1 MITLYHRKIIK
12 SRQEVLE
19 MRTSKDGKEFNQI
32 AYQNDYK
39 REKYDRMELLL
50 PKGRKEI
57 LKKKAKAAGVSM
69 SEYINSLLEKELG

>member
-1 MITLYHRKIIK
+1 
-12 SRQEVLE
+12 

-32 AYQNDYK
+32 AYQKDYK

>member
-1 MITLYHRKIIK
+1 
-12 SRQEVLE
+12 

-69 SEYINSLLEKELG
+69 SEYIKSLLEKEVG

>member
-1 MITLYHRKIIK
+1 
-12 SRQEVLE
+12 

-57 LKKKAKAAGVSM
+57 LKKKAKAAGGSM

>member
-1 MITLYHRKIIK
+1 
-12 SRQEVLE
+12 

-69 SEYINSLLEKELG
+69 SEYINSLLEKELE

>member
-1 MITLYHRKIIK
+1 
-12 SRQEVLE
+12 

>member
-1 MITLYHRKIIK
+1 MER
-12 SRQEVLE
+12 
-19 MRTSKDGKEFNQI
+19 RTSKDGKEFNQI

>member
-1 MITLYHRKIIK
+1 
-12 SRQEVLE
+12 

-69 SEYINSLLEKELG
+69 SEYINSLLEKELI

>member
-1 MITLYHRKIIK
+1 
-12 SRQEVLE
+12 

-69 SEYINSLLEKELG
+69 SEYINNLLEKELG

>member
-1 MITLYHRKIIK
+1 MVTLYHRKIIK

>member
-1 MITLYHRKIIK
+1 
-12 SRQEVLE
+12 

-57 LKKKAKAAGVSM
+57 LKKKAKVAGVSM

>member
-1 MITLYHRKIIK
+1 
-12 SRQEVLE
+12 

-50 PKGRKEI
+50 PKGREEI

>member
-1 MITLYHRKIIK
+1 
-12 SRQEVLE
+12 
-19 MRTSKDGKEFNQI
+19 MRTSKTGKEFNQI

>member
-1 MITLYHRKIIK
+1 
-12 SRQEVLE
+12 
-19 MRTSKDGKEFNQI
+19 MRTSKDGKEFNQM

>member
-1 MITLYHRKIIK
+1 
-12 SRQEVLE
+12 

-57 LKKKAKAAGVSM
+57 LKKKAKVVGVSM

>member
-1 MITLYHRKIIK
+1 
-12 SRQEVLE
+12 

-57 LKKKAKAAGVSM
+57 LKKKQKQRG
-69 SEYINSLLEKELG
+69 

>member
-1 MITLYHRKIIK
+1 
-12 SRQEVLE
+12 

-69 SEYINSLLEKELG
+69 SEYINSLLEKEFG

>member
-1 MITLYHRKIIK
+1 MRK
-12 SRQEVLE
+12 
-19 MRTSKDGKEFNQI
+19 SKDGKEFNQI

-57 LKKKAKAAGVSM
+57 LKKKAKTAGVSM

>member
-1 MITLYHRKIIK
+1 
-12 SRQEVLE
+12 

-69 SEYINSLLEKELG
+69 SEYINSLLEKDLQK

>member
-1 MITLYHRKIIK
+1 
-12 SRQEVLE
+12 

-69 SEYINSLLEKELG
+69 SEYINRLLEKEELG

>member
-1 MITLYHRKIIK
+1 
-12 SRQEVLE
+12 

-50 PKGRKEI
+50 PKGRKEL